1 MSMEP
6 FDHNAV
12 RQSVALTIHA
22 LFEQQVERT
31 PDHIAVIFEHQ
42 SLTYN
47 ELNQKA
53 NQLAHYLR
61 RQGIKP
67 DQLLGICID
76 RSLEMIIGVLGILKA
91 GGAYVPIDPAYPKK
105 QIDFMLAD
113 SGCSIL
119 LTTKGLCDFSGDTIF
134 LENWEEVAKEPQTNP
149 APFAESHHL
158 AYVIYTSGSTGQPK
172 GVMIEHRSLINTI
185 QAVIV
190 LFNISSKCRA
200 LSFLSFSF
208 DGFISEVFPTLCSGA
223 TLILVRYD
231 QLLPSALFLKM
242 LQHYSI
248 TFITVPPSF
257 LSMLPVT
264 SLPNINTIICV
275 GAACPETLVN
285 QWAIDH
291 LFMNGYGP
299 TETAIY
305 ATFKI
310 CEPHTGKPTIGTALS
325 NVQTYVVSEFGKLVE
340 EGQIGELYIGGA
352 GVARGYL
359 NRPELTAEKFIPNP
373 FGTGRVYKTGDL
385 VRQLENGELD
395 YIGRIDNQVKV
406 RGFRV
411 ELEEIEQ
418 ALKQIESIK
427 EAAVVMVDERLI
439 AYVVGDSHSQS
450 IWKKLK
456 QQLPPH
462 MVPSQIIE
470 LKNLP
475 LTPNHK
481 IDRQVLQMRP
491 LPKQTAKH
499 LPKNDL
505 ENQLAAIWAEVLK
518 LSIRQIERD
527 ASFFELGGHSLLIP
541 LY

>member
-1 MSMEP
+1 
-6 FDHNAV
+6 
-12 RQSVALTIHA
+12 
-22 LFEQQVERT
+22 
-31 PDHIAVIFEHQ
+31 
-42 SLTYN
+42 
-47 ELNQKA
+47 
-53 NQLAHYLR
+53 
-61 RQGIKP
+61 
-67 DQLLGICID
+67 
-76 RSLEMIIGVLGILKA
+76 
-91 GGAYVPIDPAYPKK
+91 
-105 QIDFMLAD
+105 
-113 SGCSIL
+113 
-119 LTTKGLCDFSGDTIF
+119 
-134 LENWEEVAKEPQTNP
+134 
-149 APFAESHHL
+149 
-158 AYVIYTSGSTGQPK
+158 
-172 GVMIEHRSLINTI
+172 
-185 QAVIV
+185 
-190 LFNISSKCRA
+190 
-200 LSFLSFSF
+200 
-208 DGFISEVFPTLCSGA
+208 
-223 TLILVRYD
+223 
-231 QLLPSALFLKM
+231 M

-470 LKNLP
+470 LKTCRSHPIIKLIDKSYKCDHYP
-475 LTPNHK
+475 KRPPNICPRTILK
-481 IDRQVLQMRP
+481 I
-491 LPKQTAKH
+491 
-499 LPKNDL
+499 
-505 ENQLAAIWAEVLK
+505 
-518 LSIRQIERD
+518 S
-527 ASFFELGGHSLLIP
+527 
-541 LY
+541 